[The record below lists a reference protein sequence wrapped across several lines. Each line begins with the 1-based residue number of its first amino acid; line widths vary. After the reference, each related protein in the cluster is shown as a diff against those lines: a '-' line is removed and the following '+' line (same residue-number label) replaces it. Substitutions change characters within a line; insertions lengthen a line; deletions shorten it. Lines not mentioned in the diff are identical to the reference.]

1 MLRFQVGDIDG
12 KFKITFFIN
21 EVLDKLLFHAAWS
34 FHTLF
39 DKVEAPFRV
48 EVVDSAPT
56 VKNEN
61 PAVSIDMHSSMGI
74 IVEAILTD

>member
-34 FHTLF
+34 FHKLF

-48 EVVDSAPT
+48 EVEDSAPT
-56 VKNEN
+56 VKIRTRLF
-61 PAVSIDMHSSMGI
+61 PSIC
-74 IVEAILTD
+74 IVAWE